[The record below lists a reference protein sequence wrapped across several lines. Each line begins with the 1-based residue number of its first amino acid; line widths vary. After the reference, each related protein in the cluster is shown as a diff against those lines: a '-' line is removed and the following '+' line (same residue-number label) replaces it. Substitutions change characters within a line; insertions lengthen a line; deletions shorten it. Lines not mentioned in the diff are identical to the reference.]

1 VSERGLQIPCT
12 RRNDML
18 AKINGQ
24 KLAAAKWQ
32 SKVFGGRIPKENHRA
47 PQLKIGPKC
56 LNLSVQR
63 SRQPSVG

>member
-1 VSERGLQIPCT
+1 MSERGLQIPCT

-56 LNLSVQR
+56 
-63 SRQPSVG
+63 